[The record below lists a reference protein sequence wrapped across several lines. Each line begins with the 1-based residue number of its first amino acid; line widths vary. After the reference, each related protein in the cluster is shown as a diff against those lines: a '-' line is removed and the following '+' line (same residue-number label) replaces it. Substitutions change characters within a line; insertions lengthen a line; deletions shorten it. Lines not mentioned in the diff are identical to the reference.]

1 MGNLVKEK
9 LQKGQK
15 VIGTFFSM
23 GNPSAMECLGY
34 TGMDFA
40 IIDTEHGPFEA
51 VEDLMNVS
59 GIGEKK
65 LEGLRDRVTVTDGG
79 DGNKE

>member
-23 GNPSAMECLGY
+23 GNPSALC
-34 TGMDFA
+34 
-40 IIDTEHGPFEA
+40 HH
-51 VEDLMNVS
+51 
-59 GIGEKK
+59 
-65 LEGLRDRVTVTDGG
+65 
-79 DGNKE
+79 